1 MLGQIRGKFA
11 TIPIPGE
18 SVNLNANE
26 LLTQAKDEQA
36 ALREELKTV
45 LDELTYEKLAEKD
58 SNISDSSQN
67 VLKNVPPSVFVG

>member
-45 LDELTYEKLAEKD
+45 LDELTYAKLVQQEAAMMQSSKDAMEK
-58 SNISDSSQN
+58 
-67 VLKNVPPSVFVG
+67 VPTGIFVG